1 MVPDLATLQKGN
13 FLLKQVGF
21 NGAYI
26 NSGALYEQVKAS
38 AAASDTVCLSSDA
51 DDDGDDDDDDGDAE
65 INRAMGKIEIFWTT
79 LAARRRSGADFT
91 PTLESGLDLAG
102 RFRVLLKG
110 ENVFG

>member
-65 INRAMGKIEIFWTT
+65 INRAMGKIEIFGPLWP
-79 LAARRRSGADFT
+79 RVG
-91 PTLESGLDLAG
+91 G
-102 RFRVLLKG
+102 RGPISPQLWSPVWIWRD
-110 ENVFG
+110 VFAYF